1 MCLSSQAVS
10 GKAASYAEIAF
21 SRLDA
26 EGMINPTCGS
36 RRPMLIKGVKQVFP
50 DFVEGSGK
58 MDQIVRAAA
67 ACFQEKGYPS
77 TTLNDIA
84 EAVRLQKPTLYHYVR
99 SKNQL
104 LFLVLSG
111 TAESY
116 NRALERVAVS
126 PLDPVA
132 KLKQAIRQHIL
143 LQLQH
148 PGTVSLFRDVG
159 HLDKPYQEHVQLA
172 LKRYRQLLQTIIRE
186 GIDRG
191 DFAPRDPSLSVLLL
205 LGSLNFVHRW
215 YHADGPAGIA
225 DIANFYADTLV
236 QALRAPQAQTLP
248 AQVSTKSRSDK

>member
-1 MCLSSQAVS
+1 VRLGV
-10 GKAASYAEIAF
+10 AF

-26 EGMINPTCGS
+26 RGMINPTCG
-36 RRPMLIKGVKQVFP
+36 RCRPTLTKGVKQMFP

-67 ACFQEKGYPS
+67 TCFQEKGYPS
-77 TTLNDIA
+77 TTLQDIA
-84 EAVRLQKPTLYHYVR
+84 EAVQLQKPTLYHYVR

-159 HLDKPYQEHVQLA
+159 HLDKPYQEHVRLA

-191 DFAPRDPSLSVLLL
+191 DFAPRDPSLSALLL

-215 YHADGPAGIA
+215 YHPDGPSTIA

-236 QALRAPQAQTLP
+236 QALRAPGPQAFPTQAPGKL
-248 AQVSTKSRSDK
+248 RSER